1 VTGNPSRR
9 IPRIRKRNRMNIGCV
24 FTDGNYVSKM
34 PSFIA
39 IPFGLSYVAS
49 SLKAAGHEPR
59 TLFLTPDMNVRDE
72 VAGFIEEHG
81 PRLFCLTA
89 VTTQYPFVRDV
100 AKTIKQIDSSIHV
113 ILGGHHATLNP
124 NETVEEPYFD
134 AICIGEGERAAVEY
148 ASRIERD
155 GQPAR
160 INNLWIKS
168 RDGKSIEKNPPDPF
182 IQDLDGLPNID
193 RRMWDEHVSNKQG
206 MHSLLL
212 GRGCPYKCTY
222 CSNHALARV
231 SKGRYVRFRSPGKVI
246 GELNEIVEYYP
257 LVNMVFLEMETFAVN
272 LEYAYEM
279 CDLLERFNA
288 NRKKPMAFGA
298 NFAVTKN
305 VVGNEE
311 LLKRLNRANF
321 SFINIGLESGS
332 EKIRNEILKRPG
344 YSNRDFIAFCRT
356 VKKHGININ
365 LNVLIGIPGET
376 VRDFRE
382 TAALVRECAPQSVCP
397 FIFYPYP
404 GTELYL
410 TAKEMGLFTEHIAD
424 PSLERRR
431 AVLDLP
437 DFSKKQIQRE
447 YLLFDYHVYKGR
459 KPLMQILAPTL
470 IKYRDLHPGLYALYQ
485 KIIPRRLRRQI
496 RELVFRRWRASP
508 EG

>member
-1 VTGNPSRR
+1 MS
-9 IPRIRKRNRMNIGCV
+9 
-24 FTDGNYVSKM
+24 
-34 PSFIA
+34 SFIA

-59 TLFLTPDMNVRDE
+59 TLFLTPYMDVMDE
-72 VAGFIEEHG
+72 VTRFIEEHC

-89 VTTQYPFVRDV
+89 VTTQYPFICDI

-134 AICIGEGERAAVEY
+134 AICVGEGERAVVEY
-148 ASRIERD
+148 ASQIERE
-155 GQPAR
+155 GRPAR
-160 INNLWIKS
+160 INNLWIKGH
-168 RDGKSIEKNPPDPF
+168 DGKSIEKNPQDPF

-193 RRMWDEHVSNKQG
+193 RRMWDKYVSNKEG

-212 GRGCPYKCTY
+212 GRGCPHKCTY

-231 SKGRYVRFRSPGKVI
+231 SKGRYVRFRSPEEVI
-246 GELNEIVEYYP
+246 GELDEIVEYYP
-257 LVNMVFLEMETFAVN
+257 LVNIVFLEMETFAVN

-279 CDLLERFNA
+279 CDLLELFNA
-288 NRKKPMAFGA
+288 NRKKSIAFGA

-305 VVGNEE
+305 VVGNED

-332 EKIRNEILKRPG
+332 EKIRNEILKRPR
-344 YSNRDFIAFCRT
+344 YSNRDFMAFCRL

-376 VRDFRE
+376 IQDFRE
-382 TAALVRECAPQSVCP
+382 TAAFVRECDPQSVLF

-410 TAKEMGLFTEHIAD
+410 TAKKMRLFTEYILD
-424 PSLERRR
+424 PALERRR

-437 DFSKKQIQRE
+437 GFSKKQIQRE
-447 YLLFDYHVYKGR
+447 YLLFDYKVYKGR

-470 IKYRDLHPGLYALYQ
+470 IKYRDLHPGLYAFYQ
-485 KIIPRRLRRQI
+485 KIIPQRLRKEI
-496 RELVFRRWRASP
+496 RELVFRRWRAFL